1 MVATSATSQNWW
13 KRKEKHTHT
22 LGQRLTDG
30 IRIISFTD
38 ILAIVFKMAKIW
50 IFKKKS
56 RQILKIELK
65 FSP

>member
-1 MVATSATSQNWW
+1 MEK
-13 KRKEKHTHT
+13 KRKTHTHT

-50 IFKKKS
+50 IFKKNS
-56 RQILKIELK
+56 RQISKIEVN